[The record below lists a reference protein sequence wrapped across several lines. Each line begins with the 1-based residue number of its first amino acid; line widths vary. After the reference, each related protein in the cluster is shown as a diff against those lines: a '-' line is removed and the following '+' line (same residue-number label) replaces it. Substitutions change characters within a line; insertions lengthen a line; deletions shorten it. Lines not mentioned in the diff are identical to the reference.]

1 MVLYGARAARKELL
15 RAVNNLARFINRWSL
30 DCDIKLKRLMDYI
43 YIYIYSTY
51 HWREVNWIGD
61 TVEDLSI
68 HLYPDADFGGCQA
81 TSKSTSGCYFCVSG
95 ENTRFGLAGSS
106 KAQTVVSHSTPE
118 AEIVSADYGL
128 RTIGL
133 PALTLWRTLL
143 GWKTRMST
151 SQCMKTTLL

>member
-1 MVLYGARAARKELL
+1 MVLYGARAARKDLL

-43 YIYIYSTY
+43 HSTY
-51 HWREVNWIGD
+51 HWREVNWVGD
-61 TVEDLSI
+61 EIENLSI

-81 TSKSTSGCYFCVSG
+81 TSKSTSGCFFCVSG
-95 ENTRFGLAGSS
+95 QDTRFGLAGSS

-143 GWKTRMST
+143 GWKTTMST
-151 SQCMKTTLL
+151 SQYMKIMPP